1 MPYCLFVFS
10 CNMMANLIF
19 LLSWQIQT
27 GEIMV
32 WMAAAAAYFALQS
45 AVFSVLLER
54 HFPVRGW
61 QVESDLWHHPR
72 KYLVP
77 AVMMLI
83 AGLVSAVPEMLWG
96 LLVISGTEIVC
107 MAAAWY
113 NKRSGNS
120 GGHFRR
126 WRV

>member
-1 MPYCLFVFS
+1 
-10 CNMMANLIF
+10 MMADLIF
-19 LLSWQIQT
+19 LLSWRIQT
-27 GEIMV
+27 GEITV

-77 AVMMLI
+77 AVMMVI
-83 AGLVSAVPEMLWG
+83 AGLVSAVPEMLWM
-96 LLVISGTEIVC
+96 LLALSGVEIVYVL
-107 MAAAWY
+107 ASA
-113 NKRSGNS
+113 GP
-120 GGHFRR
+120 
-126 WRV
+126 